1 MYLEAVQKTEREALD
16 VPFMGTQLTDN
27 AGEALFGKVRRK
39 LLSLFLLNSEESY
52 SFRETARL
60 INAGHGAV
68 HRELANLVNAG
79 IIICEKVGNQTRYQ
93 ADPSCNVFEELQGL
107 LIKTTGIGESIRQ
120 SIQGLKKSISIAFIF
135 GSYASSSVQTG
146 SDVDLMVIGQISFQE
161 IVSSIHNLQRKFGR
175 EINPT
180 VYSPESLR
188 GRADSGFIR
197 GVMAGKKI
205 FLIGNE
211 DELDKMV

>member
-1 MYLEAVQKTEREALD
+1 MRLYKENTGREALD
-16 VPFMGTQLTDN
+16 VPFMGTIVPFMETQLTDN

-79 IIICEKVGNQTRYQ
+79 IITCEKVGNQTRYQ

-107 LIKTTGIGESIRQ
+107 LIKTTGIGESINR
-120 SIQGLKKSISIAFIF
+120 F
-135 GSYASSSVQTG
+135 
-146 SDVDLMVIGQISFQE
+146 
-161 IVSSIHNLQRKFGR
+161 
-175 EINPT
+175 
-180 VYSPESLR
+180 R
-188 GRADSGFIR
+188 G
-197 GVMAGKKI
+197 
-205 FLIGNE
+205 
-211 DELDKMV
+211 